1 LHRNRTYGGFV
12 DAVCDKAF
20 VIPCWISLLHVV
32 PTTHYFNAF
41 QYATFIA
48 LILAETAS
56 GCVRFQAFYTSGG
69 VAAPKVETTTSSSHT
84 GLDFSTSAVQA
95 DHVGK
100 AKQTFE
106 MVGTALYIF
115 NMTTRYIGLAFLM
128 LVSFHIVDVIL
139 SSRHCCL
146 YSHISHSLHHHH
158 HHHFVLGMS

>member
-41 QYATFIA
+41 QYVTFIS

-69 VAAPKVETTTSSSHT
+69 VAAPKVETTSR

-128 LVSFHIVDVIL
+128 LVSFSL
-139 SSRHCCL
+139 SCRAAYVNDELFYSR
-146 YSHISHSLHHHH
+146 SHNHTLISYKGASI
-158 HHHFVLGMS
+158 GI

>member
-20 VIPCWISLLHVV
+20 VIPCWISLLHIV
-32 PTTHYFNAF
+32 PSTQYFNLF
-41 QYATFIA
+41 QYVTFVS
-48 LILAETAS
+48 LVLAETAS
-56 GCVRFQAFYTSGG
+56 GCIRFQAFFTSGG
-69 VAAPKVETTTSSSHT
+69 VAAPKVETSTTTS
-84 GLDFSTSAVQA
+84 GGGGDLDFSTSAVKA

-128 LVSFHIVDVIL
+128 LVSGYDL
-139 SSRHCCL
+139 SSC
-146 YSHISHSLHHHH
+146 
-158 HHHFVLGMS
+158 